1 MASKVDIVE
10 FEHEGQKFEA
20 VKSQLES
27 YETNKQLNL
36 GGSGF
41 YRAVERV
48 FAGRDVDY
56 SRKLGGSHEA
66 MTALINAAFAAN
78 AKAKN

>member
-1 MASKVDIVE
+1 MAPKSDLVE
-10 FEHEGQKFEA
+10 FEYEGEKFEA
-20 VKSQLES
+20 VKSELEN

-36 GGSGF
+36 GGRGF
-41 YRAVERV
+41 YFAVERV
-48 FAGRDVDY
+48 FAGRDVEY

-66 MTALINAAFAAN
+66 MTALLNAAFAEN